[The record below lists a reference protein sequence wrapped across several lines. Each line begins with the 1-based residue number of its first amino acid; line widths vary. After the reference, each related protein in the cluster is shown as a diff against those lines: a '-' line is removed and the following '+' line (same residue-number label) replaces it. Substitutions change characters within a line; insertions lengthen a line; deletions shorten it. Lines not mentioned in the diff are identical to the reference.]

1 VKLSLFQ
8 FFLYIAK
15 QLKGALNYF
24 L

>member
-1 VKLSLFQ
+1 MKLSLFQ

-15 QLKGALNYF
+15 QLKGALRYF